1 MQAKI
6 PPPVLAALVAAVM
19 YGVSRSTWSLSFDTG
34 LNGWISS
41 GLLLGGAVVVTLGV
55 IQFRRHKTTVDP
67 LHPEKA
73 STLVTSGIFSVT
85 RNPMYVGLVLILLG
99 VGVRFDSLAAVLI
112 ALGFIPLITA
122 LQIRAEEAAM
132 RDLFG
137 GDFDAYVAR
146 TRRWI

>member
-6 PPPVLAALVAAVM
+6 PPPILAALVAAVM
-19 YGVSRSTWSLSFDTG
+19 YGVSKSPWSLHFDSG
-34 LNGWISS
+34 FNGWISS
-41 GLLLGGAVVVTLGV
+41 ALLLAGAVVAALGV

-67 LHPEKA
+67 LHPDKA

-85 RNPMYVGLVLILLG
+85 RNPMYVGLTLILLG

-112 ALGFIPLITA
+112 AVGFVPLITA

-137 GDFDAYVAR
+137 SDFDAYAANV
-146 TRRWI
+146 RRWL

>member
-6 PPPVLAALVAAVM
+6 PPPVLAALIAAAM
-19 YGVSRSTWSLSFDTG
+19 YGVSRSPWALPFDTG
-34 LNGWISS
+34 FNGWISS
-41 GLLLGGAVVVTLGV
+41 ALLLAGAVVAALGI

-67 LHPEKA
+67 LHPDKA
-73 STLVTSGIFSVT
+73 STLVTSGIYRVT

-99 VGVRFDSLAAVLI
+99 VGVRFDSLAALVV
-112 ALGFIPLITA
+112 ALGFVPLITV

-137 GDFDAYVAR
+137 SDFDAYAATV
-146 TRRWI
+146 RRWL